1 MLSFSS
7 LTAIYKAFQLKTIF
21 EEINEPVLSTH
32 ASYFELSVDST
43 LQLHWFFP
51 ICCVYPPNKSI
62 ATLINNLLKKVTNF
76 DLCREMFF
84 VLR

>member
-32 ASYFELSVDST
+32 ASYFELDVDSN
-43 LQLHWFFP
+43 LQLHWFFL

-62 ATLINNLLKKVTNF
+62 ATLINNLLKKMINF
-76 DLCREMFF
+76 ELCREIFF